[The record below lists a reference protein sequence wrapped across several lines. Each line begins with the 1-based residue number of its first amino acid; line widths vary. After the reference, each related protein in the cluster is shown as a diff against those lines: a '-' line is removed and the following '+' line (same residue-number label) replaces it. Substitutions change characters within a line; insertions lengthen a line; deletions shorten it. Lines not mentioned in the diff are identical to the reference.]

1 MWGVFRFR
9 FLWHTTKP
17 GTPEHETTEREKSE
31 QWNTG
36 GAPEHWRNNGIPWNS
51 GTTEQQNNTTR
62 NTTNAE

>member
-9 FLWHTTKP
+9 FLWHTTKA
-17 GTPEHETTEREKSE
+17 GTPEHGTSAE

-36 GAPEHWRNNGIPWNS
+36 GTLTEYRNTGGIIGIPWKS

-62 NTTNAE
+62 K